1 MAAAADR
8 RRYPLQLQ
16 RHKPVALKEYAPRFD
31 ESFNPGKK
39 RDVDEERQH
48 AKRLQHVYKR
58 EFKAAKRELRKD
70 NQFLADVK
78 LKETIEK
85 DREYKEKIKG
95 IYSMVLA
102 RRLARGGQAGGA
114 QWADPSSVPSG
125 VVATTARAGAGGHDA
140 GGEAQA
146 QEAQVI
152 VASRVCQR
160 RAHWACGLAYNP
172 VYSIFAC
179 YTCTVAPT

>member
-1 MAAAADR
+1 VDLERAQTKFADVVAAADR

-16 RHKPVALKEYAPRFD
+16 RHRPVALKEYAPRFE

-95 IYSMVLA
+95 IYNMVCKAKLCG
-102 RRLARGGQAGGA
+102 RRSSCSGLT
-114 QWADPSSVPSG
+114 PFSVPFGWSY
-125 VVATTARAGAGGHDA
+125 D
-140 GGEAQA
+140 
-146 QEAQVI
+146 
-152 VASRVCQR
+152 SSNKSR
-160 RAHWACGLAYNP
+160 RA
-172 VYSIFAC
+172 
-179 YTCTVAPT
+179 